1 MISAIRL
8 GRRRPVPPREHRW
21 HREESRER
29 ARRVR
34 ARAPPVVEARAY
46 QANVTGLWQ
55 KPGES
60 RDHFRAAPEA
70 GAWPGTFTWR
80 VCKPF
85 ARNARARHGRWH
97 SGYRSASRLVA
108 VERAGRAHRRAVARH
123 APAGRHRL
131 LDHQPARCSAP
142 HLART
147 LQHEHGF
154 VCVDLH
160 PPTDVD
166 ALAALAAQGARVHV
180 YYEDIPTYTDRGRK
194 EPPALLHAKM
204 LLFWTTGG
212 AAELWAG
219 SHNFTN
225 RALLGL
231 NVEASLVVRLTD
243 TSPLF
248 AAASAYLAHMQA
260 IAEPFDLAK
269 VDVYKQLQ
277 RTMTTGLTPVM
288 ELDADGRRR
297 CQPQHHHGVRHR
309 PQGPVERWAPCVAR
323 STSRCWIR
331 RTDAQSLYPAT
342 ILHSGLLPA
351 SDAAAGGISFAPRR
365 FAYRTGQQ
373 RPALQAVGAVDA
385 AVLNAAEYF
394 VTVHLGE
401 LQPGLV
407 AEPPAPRAARMA
419 AVAEEVSPL
428 LARLD
433 AEARAQLFGRR
444 EVRVRRPVVATDEA
458 PPRSGLARPALAEH
472 PLVAMRVLT
481 QSPTASGRQLPAER
495 R

>member
-1 MISAIRL
+1 M
-8 GRRRPVPPREHRW
+8 
-21 HREESRER
+21 
-29 ARRVR
+29 
-34 ARAPPVVEARAY
+34 
-46 QANVTGLWQ
+46 
-55 KPGES
+55 
-60 RDHFRAAPEA
+60 
-70 GAWPGTFTWR
+70 
-80 VCKPF
+80 
-85 ARNARARHGRWH
+85 
-97 SGYRSASRLVA
+97 
-108 VERAGRAHRRAVARH
+108 
-123 APAGRHRL
+123 
-131 LDHQPARCSAP
+131 
-142 HLART
+142 
-147 LQHEHGF
+147 
-154 VCVDLH
+154 DLH

-212 AAELWAG
+212 AAELWVG

-260 IAEPFDLAK
+260 IAEPFDVAK

-288 ELDADGRRR
+288 ELDAEDGAAASHSTITVFGTDRKDLAKLGTVRREI
-297 CQPQHHHGVRHR
+297 H
-309 PQGPVERWAPCVAR
+309 VALLDP
-323 STSRCWIR
+323 T
-331 RTDAQSLYPAT
+331 TDAQSLYPAT

-365 FAYRTGQQ
+365 FAYRKGQQ
-373 RPALQAVGAVDA
+373 LPALQPVGAVDA

-419 AVAEEVSPL
+419 EVAEEVSPL

-444 EVRVRRPVVATDEA
+444 EVRVRRPVVASDEA
-458 PPRSGLARPALAEH
+458 PRRTLAARRRLREV
-472 PLVAMRVLT
+472 PLVSMRAVREKR
-481 QSPTASGRQLPAER
+481 G
-495 R
+495 